1 MKKILS
7 TFFVVWFTTA
17 LSLFPIPAMSENL
30 QADKFHNIQKL
41 IGNKD
46 AVLVADHQ
54 GKVLFSKNA
63 DKQLVPAST
72 LKILTS
78 LVAIHHLGRNFRFIT
93 EFYTDEDSNLKIK
106 GYGDPLL
113 ISEILAEIS
122 ETLGEKI
129 EKFNDLVLDNSYF
142 EYPITVPGVTSSFK
156 AYDATNGALCVNF
169 NTVYFKRIKKGK
181 YISAEPQTPLTRF
194 ALKRIRKSG
203 QRKGRITFS
212 PENNETA
219 LYTGHLFKYFLEKQ
233 EIKSNGRIR
242 MGKVQEKDTLICKYE
257 SDFSLEHV
265 ISKLL
270 DHSNNFIANQVLLA
284 AGAKAYG
291 PPGTLEKGVRA
302 AYAYIKSVSG
312 AENISIVEGSGIS
325 RKNRISANNMLRL
338 LEKFEPF
345 HALMRNDGREFYK
358 TGTLSGISTRAGYIE
373 DGKGGL
379 YRFVVLINTS
389 GKSAKKITKKLMGVL
404 RTN

>member
-7 TFFVVWFTTA
+7 TVFVLWFTAA
-17 LSLFPIPAMSENL
+17 LFWFPAPARSENL
-30 QADKFHNIQKL
+30 QADKFRNIQKL

-46 AVLVADHQ
+46 AILVADYQ

-63 DKQLVPAST
+63 DKRLVPAST

-78 LVAIHHLGRNFRFIT
+78 LVALHHLGRDFRFIT
-93 EFYTDEDSNLKIK
+93 EFYTDEDSNLKVK

-113 ISEILAEIS
+113 ISEMLDEIS
-122 ETLGEKI
+122 ETLGAKI
-129 EKFNDLVLDNSYF
+129 EKYNNLILDNSYF

-169 NTVYFKRIKKGK
+169 NTVFFKRIKKGK
-181 YISAEPQTPLTRF
+181 YVSAEPQTPLVPF

-203 QRKGRITFS
+203 IRKGRITFS

-233 EIKSNGRIR
+233 GIKSQGKIK
-242 MGKVQEKDTLICKYE
+242 MGKVQEKDSIIFKYE

-265 ISKLL
+265 VSKLL

-291 PPGTLEKGVRA
+291 PPGTLEKGVQA
-302 AYAYIKSVSG
+302 AYAYIKSIPG
-312 AENISIVEGSGIS
+312 AENISITEGSGIS

-345 HALMRNDGREFYK
+345 HTLMRHDGREFYK

-373 DGKGGL
+373 GGKGRL
-379 YRFVVLINTS
+379 YRFVVLMNTS
-389 GKSAKKITKKLMGVL
+389 GRSAKNITKKLIKVC
-404 RTN
+404 TK

>member
-7 TFFVVWFTTA
+7 TVFVLWFIAT
-17 LSLFPIPAMSENL
+17 LSWFPAPARSENL
-30 QADKFHNIQKL
+30 QADKFRNIQKL

-46 AVLVADHQ
+46 AVLVADYQ

-63 DKQLVPAST
+63 DKHLVPAST

-78 LVAIHHLGRNFRFIT
+78 LVSLHHLGRDFRFIT
-93 EFYTDEDSNLKIK
+93 EFYTDEDSNLKVK

-113 ISEILAEIS
+113 ISETLDEIS
-122 ETLGEKI
+122 ETLGAKI
-129 EKFNDLVLDNSYF
+129 EKYNNLILDNSYF

-169 NTVYFKRIKKGK
+169 NTVFFKRVKKGK
-181 YISAEPQTPLTRF
+181 YVSAEPQTPLVPF
-194 ALKRIRKSG
+194 ALKRIRRSG
-203 QRKGRITFS
+203 IRKGRITFS
-212 PENNETA
+212 PGNNETA

-233 EIKSNGRIR
+233 GIKSDGKIKI
-242 MGKVQEKDTLICKYE
+242 GKVQEKDSLIFKCE

-291 PPGTLEKGVRA
+291 PPGTLEKGVQA
-302 AYAYIKSVSG
+302 ASAYIKNIPG

-345 HALMRNDGREFYK
+345 HTLMRHDGREFYK

-373 DGKGGL
+373 DGKGRL
-379 YRFVVLINTS
+379 YRFVVLMNTS
-389 GKSAKKITKKLMGVL
+389 GRSAKNITKKLMNVL
-404 RTN
+404 P